1 MPSTPSRTPP
11 PDLPEDADAD
21 RAADSELAP
30 TPATQ
35 DPLSAEQDVADSVQ
49 DMTAHRFDDLP
60 QDGPLDFD
68 DGTDMGHPRGNT
80 QREGGT
86 WQAEGADS
94 GDLKPPAEILS
105 PRNGPSDRKHGR

>member
-1 MPSTPSRTPP
+1 MDCRKPRSDFSHCGNGECSSFRATVSTTS
-11 PDLPEDADAD
+11 
-21 RAADSELAP
+21 
-30 TPATQ
+30 
-35 DPLSAEQDVADSVQ
+35 
-49 DMTAHRFDDLP
+49 P

-68 DGTDMGHPRGNT
+68 DGTDTGHPRGNT

-86 WQAEGADS
+86 WQVEDTDT